1 MPSAPS
7 ASAVSTLPDHVLIF
21 APIGRD
27 GELTRRFLE
36 GAGVSNILCDSMAEL
51 CDAFEDDGAGALLLT
66 EEALD
71 APGFARLVEV
81 LDQQA
86 YWSDIPVLL
95 FTGGSPAE
103 RPSSA
108 IRSIETLRNV
118 TLLDRPIR
126 IAVVLSAIR
135 SALRSRARQ
144 YEVLDLVLKLRQARA
159 DAEAANRLKD
169 EFLATLS
176 HELRTPLNAI
186 VGWTSMLTRG
196 QVDTQRLPHV
206 FEALDRNAQAQAQ
219 LIADV
224 LDVSRIVTGK
234 LEVRVDKVDFCD
246 LVERAADT
254 VRLAASAKGIDLS
267 IADESAG
274 CWVAGDSDRL
284 QQIVWNLLSNA
295 VKFTPRGGTIRVSV
309 SSEGEKVVLRIA
321 DTGAG
326 IDPAFIPHVFE
337 RFRQADQTSTR
348 VHGGLG
354 LGLAIVKHLVEL
366 HGGSVSAHSDGVGF
380 GAEFRVLLPRV
391 DALPAPARPA
401 ADASS
406 AQFAFPG
413 RSILVVDD
421 DASTR
426 EVVAATLERAGA
438 HVDVASSAA
447 EGLSA
452 LHMRLPDL
460 LIADLAM
467 PAEDGLSLIRRV
479 RQISDRAKD
488 LPSIALS
495 AYADQQSADA
505 ALEAGFTAFLQKP
518 ARAES
523 LLTLVSSL
531 LSPAAH

>member
-1 MPSAPS
+1 
-7 ASAVSTLPDHVLIF
+7 
-21 APIGRD
+21 
-27 GELTRRFLE
+27 
-36 GAGVSNILCDSMAEL
+36 
-51 CDAFEDDGAGALLLT
+51 
-66 EEALD
+66 
-71 APGFARLVEV
+71 
-81 LDQQA
+81 
-86 YWSDIPVLL
+86 
-95 FTGGSPAE
+95 
-103 RPSSA
+103 
-108 IRSIETLRNV
+108 
-118 TLLDRPIR
+118 
-126 IAVVLSAIR
+126 
-135 SALRSRARQ
+135 
-144 YEVLDLVLKLRQARA
+144 
-159 DAEAANRLKD
+159 
-169 EFLATLS
+169 
-176 HELRTPLNAI
+176 
-186 VGWTSMLTRG
+186 
-196 QVDTQRLPHV
+196 
-206 FEALDRNAQAQAQ
+206 
-219 LIADV
+219 
-224 LDVSRIVTGK
+224 
-234 LEVRVDKVDFCD
+234 
-246 LVERAADT
+246 
-254 VRLAASAKGIDLS
+254 
-267 IADESAG
+267 
-274 CWVAGDSDRL
+274 
-284 QQIVWNLLSNA
+284 
-295 VKFTPRGGTIRVSV
+295 
-309 SSEGEKVVLRIA
+309 
-321 DTGAG
+321 
-326 IDPAFIPHVFE
+326 
-337 RFRQADQTSTR
+337 
-348 VHGGLG
+348 
-354 LGLAIVKHLVEL
+354 
-366 HGGSVSAHSDGVGF
+366 VSAHSDGVGF